1 MEKWMG
7 KRVEC
12 DECKYDFTLSIDNR
26 VIVRIVTTVSKG
38 EEFEVK
44 CPSCGN
50 PIIFGA

>member
-7 KRVEC
+7 KRVKC
-12 DECKYDFTLSIDNR
+12 DECEYDFTLAIDSR
-26 VIVRIVTTVSKG
+26 VLSRHVSTISEG

-50 PIIFGA
+50 PIIFNA